1 MKASSFYLNLL
12 FLIIFINF
20 EIIKPNDYDDLEN
33 YDSNNI
39 RGNPNDLSIVSISY
53 ELSYD
58 DSSIVKILIKTY
70 YELDKNIKFRAFLK
84 TEDELHEHPLEC
96 SNEFVD
102 SIICLSAKNA
112 TFDTNK
118 KYFFYYDK
126 KKSGSDL
133 TFDGEGIY
141 EDDKRISLIFKP
153 EVPEDQILFK
163 DNRRFDVENKNY
175 MVSGGHLYITRKS
188 KKLLQKP
195 KNGFNKYFQLNNL
208 IPHAGVGDYMP
219 EGILISYK
227 EAIRRGYKIV
237 DADLVFTKDKIPV
250 IAHGTDLEKMSNGRG
265 ELTEKTL
272 EELEQLDFGSGF
284 SDKYRGEKILKF
296 EDLLKLCKENGIILD
311 LDLTHSD
318 YNKYFNETNE
328 YIKIILDLIEKYE
341 MVDSIFL
348 NESRPEVI
356 EKFISMNKEL
366 TFSICCMNERQ
377 NIEKIKDKFNNTKMV
392 IYNMGLLMNG
402 NTINEETVKY
412 GLSLGKKI
420 KAAKIDDINL
430 ANKVVSWGVSFVTTN
445 KLHPFMLKNEKEEPI
460 IASCTISDTDEE
472 TSECEIDEDYNL
484 IDNEK
489 YNIYYSNNIYN
500 LSEDIVEAPIGE
512 FKYVDTNVLDEFYYE
527 IKQFDFKNGI
537 IILNTSNIVK
547 RGKHITGR
555 VGPTYDNVAECF
567 VYNFICQ
574 GNGNHTL
581 SCIINKND
589 PEKVPYDGEYKIYSL
604 EGYSLNPE
612 QVYNKIN
619 YQKHLRRF
627 KIITFF
633 IILVVIIFA
642 VIIYV
647 VKIRPGGNYRF
658 IRIKENS
665 YMSDNNL
672 FR

>member
-102 SIICLSAKNA
+102 SIICLSAKNI
-112 TFDTNK
+112 TFNTDK

-153 EVPEDQILFK
+153 EVPEDQILYK

-430 ANKVVSWGVSFVTTN
+430 ANKVVSWGVSFICTN

-500 LSEDIVEAPIGE
+500 LSEDIIETPIGE

-537 IILNTSNIVK
+537 IILNTSNIIK
-547 RGKHITGR
+547 KGEKIAGR

-567 VYNFICQ
+567 IFNFICQ
-574 GNGNHTL
+574 GNGNHMID
-581 SCIINKND
+581 CIINKND

-604 EGYSLNPE
+604 EGYSLNPD
-612 QVYNKIN
+612 QVYNKMN
-619 YQKHLRRF
+619 YRRF
-627 KIITFF
+627 MRRLKICICL
-633 IILVVIIFA
+633 IIVTVIIIG

-647 VKIRPGGNYRF
+647 VKIRNGDQFRF

>member
-1 MKASSFYLNLL
+1 MKAPSFYLNLL

-33 YDSNNI
+33 YDSKNI

-153 EVPEDQILFK
+153 EVPEDQILYK

-250 IAHGTDLEKMSNGRG
+250 IDHGNNKKKISNGKG
-265 ELTEKTL
+265 DLSEKTL
-272 EELEQLDFGSGF
+272 EELEQLDFGIIYSE
-284 SDKYRGEKILKF
+284 KYKGEKILKL
-296 EDLLKLCKENGIILD
+296 EDLLKLCKENELILD
-311 LDLTHSD
+311 LDLAHVD
-318 YNKYFNETNE
+318 YNKYFKETNE
-328 YIKIILDLIEKYE
+328 YIQIILDLIEKCG
-341 MVDSIFL
+341 MSNSIFF
-348 NESRPEVI
+348 NDARPEVI
-356 EKFISMNKEL
+356 EKFISMNKGL
-366 TFSICCMNERQ
+366 SFSINGMNETP
-377 NIEKIKDKFNNTKMV
+377 NIEKIKDKYKDTKFI
-392 IYNMGLLMNG
+392 IYNMGMLTAG
-402 NTINEETVKY
+402 KTINEATVKY

-420 KAAKIDDINL
+420 KAAKIDDINF
-430 ANKVVSWGVSFVTTN
+430 ANKVVSWGVNFICTN
-445 KLHPFMLKNEKEEPI
+445 KLHPFMIKNEKEEPI
-460 IASCTISDTDEE
+460 IATCVMSDSDEG
-472 TSECEIDEDYNL
+472 TSECEIDEEYNL
-484 IDNEK
+484 IDNEE
-489 YNIYYSNNIYN
+489 YNIYYSKNIYN
-500 LSEDIVEAPIGE
+500 ISEDIVDKPIGE
-512 FKYVDTNVLDEFYYE
+512 FKYVDTNVLDELYYE
-527 IKQFDFKNGI
+527 IKQFDFSNGI
-537 IILNTSNIVK
+537 IILNTSNVVK
-547 RGKHITGR
+547 KGEKINGK
-555 VGPTYDNVAECF
+555 VGPNYDNVAECF
-567 VYNFICQ
+567 IFNFICQ
-574 GNGNHTL
+574 GNGNHMVHCT
-581 SCIINKND
+581 INKND
-589 PEKVPYDGEYKIYSL
+589 PEKVLYDGEYKIYSL
-604 EGYSLNPE
+604 EGYSLNPD
-612 QVYNKIN
+612 QVYNKLN
-619 YQKHLRRF
+619 YRRKMRRL
-627 KIITFF
+627 KIIVCL
-633 IILVVIIFA
+633 IIVVVIIIGAIF
-642 VIIYV
+642 YV
-647 VKIRPGGNYRF
+647 VKIRNGQNYRF

-665 YMSDNNL
+665 YMSDDNL